1 MIFGQFVLVISDEN
15 KDLNV
20 VVLAVLDSS
29 SDSRDEISTEIL
41 ISVVSS
47 FSSDVENCP

>member
-1 MIFGQFVLVISDEN
+1 MVLISDEN

-41 ISVVSS
+41 ISVVNSL
-47 FSSDVENCP
+47 SSDVENCP